1 MIYIEAEIRRVR
13 LFLRDCGHRIRRFCV
28 ESMRIDCRRIA
39 QLFAALFRIDGPAL
53 NSDEA
58 MILNEVPLR
67 SRWKP
72 PKYTFNELQLWLPY
86 YEREVEDGVV
96 HAYTIRSPAWD
107 RLPSP
112 VLSQHDSESDLKDF
126 QLFNCPMKMAVPTE
140 DEDERF
146 SLPSTMAT
154 DQELKIQSLE
164 AQLALLS
171 KQMQTLLAGKVP
183 PPVAPAESSDS
194 SPLLSDDEGKGA
206 SLCSPTD
213 TVSFPAGSRG
223 GIAPSRSGVP
233 PPPPPPPPPSL
244 LSTSTTSVSRANT
257 PSSKRTVLQMLNK
270 STKVEHDTLPVRP
283 SATELLTVQ
292 LRKTDTVRQGNY
304 LANALREKFRSM
316 QDTLS
321 EHEDDVNSSWIED
334 DL

>member
-1 MIYIEAEIRRVR
+1 CSQPNSIFNYLVDSFFQR

-39 QLFAALFRIDGPAL
+39 QLFAALSESRFKHLPEDGPAL

-72 PKYTFNELQLWLPY
+72 PKYTFNDIAIVLTTDE
-86 YEREVEDGVV
+86 EVEDGVV

-257 PSSKRTVLQMLNK
+257 PSSRSPGGT
-270 STKVEHDTLPVRP
+270 PV
-283 SATELLTVQ
+283 
-292 LRKTDTVRQGNY
+292 VRQSRLSNDEGNY